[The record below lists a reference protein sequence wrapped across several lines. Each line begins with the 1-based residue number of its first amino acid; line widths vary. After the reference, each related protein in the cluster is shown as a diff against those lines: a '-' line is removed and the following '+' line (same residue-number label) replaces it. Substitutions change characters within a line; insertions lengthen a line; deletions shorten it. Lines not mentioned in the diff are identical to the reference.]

1 MSLFVVHAN
10 SVALLAKKKKK
21 EKEREGDETKNVGG
35 GVKIRKNFYIKGML
49 TTL

>member
-21 EKEREGDETKNVGG
+21 KEEEREGDETKNVGRG
-35 GVKIRKNFYIKGML
+35 AKIRKNSISKGC
-49 TTL
+49 

>member
-21 EKEREGDETKNVGG
+21 KKEEEREGDETKNVGRG
-35 GVKIRKNFYIKGML
+35 AKIRKNSISKGC
-49 TTL
+49 